1 MQQRL
6 ISLAFRNVRVNWRH
20 SLSALLSVVA
30 AFYSIVFFEGYI
42 RDVGD
47 LYYDGYHSRNMFG
60 DFVIENARAQ
70 TPEGRAEPFQ
80 FAVTADEQKALNDFK
95 FRHSDIVQESS
106 RFLNLQGMVTN
117 GKTSVIFFGKSM
129 DIKEAERMRQ
139 PDWGWNALYGKPLHM
154 VDNPNSLLVG
164 QILGR
169 SLSCH
174 PVKVVQVM
182 SPDKGYIAEERPF
195 ECDSPQVQL
204 SVTTESGQLN
214 AMDFDVAG
222 FVDGGYQEID
232 NRYIMMPLP
241 AAQQLMNTD
250 KVSYVTFL
258 LRHQGDKP
266 QFERLFAEE
275 ITKIH
280 PDLRLTRWQDHPVGE
295 LYRKSIDLLSVFRNF
310 VVIVIISITTL
321 SVANTKIKSIKER
334 TKEIGTLRS
343 IGFEAPSIRSIFLW
357 ESFFLSGFGVIIGAV
372 AALLTSLV
380 VNHAGIYY
388 KAGLLS
394 MPVPFHIKADPLVYL
409 IAAVVLIVIGLV
421 VTAAVCRGTLRKKIV
436 ENLGHV

>member
-60 DFVIENARAQ
+60 DFVVENAKAQ

-80 FAVTADEQKALNDFK
+80 FAVTAPEQKALKEFK
-95 FRHSDIVQESS
+95 QKHSDIVEESA

-117 GKTSVIFFGKSM
+117 GKTSVIFFGKAL
-129 DIKEAERMRQ
+129 DVEEGRRIRE
-139 PDWGWNALYGKPLHM
+139 PDWGWNALYGKPLHL
-154 VDNPNSLLVG
+154 VSNPNSVLVG

-182 SPDKGYIAEERPF
+182 SSDKGYIAEERPF

-214 AMDFDVAG
+214 AMDFDIAG
-222 FVDGGYQEID
+222 FIDGGYQEID
-232 NRYIMMPLP
+232 NRYMAIPLP

-258 LRHQGDKP
+258 LKDQKYRD
-266 QFERLFAEE
+266 QFEKSFAEE
-275 ITKIH
+275 IEKSF

-343 IGFEAPSIRSIFLW
+343 IGFMPASIRSIFMW
-357 ESFFLSGFGVIIGAV
+357 ESFFLSAFGVIIGAV
-372 AALLTSLV
+372 AAIVTTFL

-394 MPVPFHIKADPLVYL
+394 MPVPFHIKAELWVYAL
-409 IAAVVLIVIGLV
+409 AAVVLVVIGLI
-421 VTAAVCRGTLRKKIV
+421 VTAIVCRGTLKKKIV

>member
-6 ISLAFRNVRVNWRH
+6 ISLAFRNVMVNWRH

-60 DFVIENARAQ
+60 DFVVENAKAQ

-80 FAVTADEQKALNDFK
+80 YAVTADEQKAMKEFTAKN
-95 FRHSDIVQESS
+95 SDIVEESA
-106 RFLNLQGMVTN
+106 RFLALQGMVTN
-117 GKTSVIFFGKSM
+117 GKTSVIFFAKAM
-129 DIKEAERMRQ
+129 DIEESKKMRE
-139 PDWGWNALYGKPLHM
+139 PVWGWNALYGKPLHLTN
-154 VDNPNSLLVG
+154 NPNAILVG

-174 PVKVVQVM
+174 TKPVQIM
-182 SPDKGYIAEERPF
+182 SPDQGYIAEERPF
-195 ECDSPQVQL
+195 DCDSPQVQM

-214 AMDFDVAG
+214 AMDFDIAG

-232 NRYIMMPLP
+232 NRFIMMSLP

-258 LRHQGDKP
+258 MKDQKYRHE
-266 QFERLFAEE
+266 FEKRFNEQ
-275 ITKIH
+275 IGSKY

-310 VVIVIISITTL
+310 VVIIIISITTL

-343 IGFEAPSIRSIFLW
+343 LGFSPGFIRNIFMW
-357 ESFFLSGFGVIIGAV
+357 ESFFLSAMGIIIGAV
-372 AALLTSLV
+372 AALVTSFI

-394 MPVPFHIKADPLVYL
+394 MPVPFHIKAALIVY
-409 IAAVVLIVIGLV
+409 IVAAAVLISIGLV
-421 VTAAVCRGTLRKKIV
+421 VTALVCRGTLRKKIV

>member
-6 ISLAFRNVRVNWRH
+6 ISLAYRNVRVNWRH

-42 RDVGD
+42 RDVSD

-60 DFVIENARAQ
+60 DFVVENSKAQ
-70 TPEGRAEPFQ
+70 TPHGRAEPFM
-80 FAVTADEQKALNDFK
+80 FAVTSPEQRALKEFVS
-95 FRHSDIVQESS
+95 RHSDIVAESA
-106 RFLNLQGMVTN
+106 RFLNLQGMITN
-117 GKTSVIFFGKSM
+117 GKTSVIFFGKAM
-129 DIKEAERMRQ
+129 DIEEGKNIRQ
-139 PDWGWNALYGKPLHM
+139 PDWTWNALYGKPLHL
-154 VDNPNSLLVG
+154 VSNPNSILVG

-174 PVKVVQVM
+174 TQPMQIM
-182 SPDKGYIAEERPF
+182 SPDAGYIAQERPF
-195 ECDSPQVQL
+195 DCDSPQVQM

-232 NRYIMMPLP
+232 NRYVMLPLP

-258 LRHQGDKP
+258 LKDPKYSS
-266 QFERLFAEE
+266 QFQRLFAEE
-275 ITKIH
+275 VEKNYK
-280 PDLRLTRWQDHPVGE
+280 DLSLTRWQDHPVGE
-295 LYRKSIDLLSVFRNF
+295 LYRKSIDMLSIFRNF
-310 VVIVIISITTL
+310 VVIIIISITTL

-343 IGFEAPSIRSIFLW
+343 LGFSASSIRSIFLW
-357 ESFFLSGFGVIIGAV
+357 ESFFLSSFGVLIGAGS
-372 AALLTSLV
+372 ALITGFL

-394 MPVPFHIKADPLVYL
+394 MPVPFHVKAEPSVYL
-409 IAAVVLIVIGLV
+409 LAAAVLIAIGVV
-421 VTAAVCRGTLRKKIV
+421 VTALVCRGTLRKKIV

>member
-60 DFVIENARAQ
+60 DFVIENAKAQ
-70 TPEGRAEPFQ
+70 SPEGRAEPFM
-80 FAVTADEQKALNDFK
+80 FAVTSPEQTALKEFATK
-95 FRHSDIVQESS
+95 HADIVEASA

-129 DIKEAERMRQ
+129 DIEEGKKIRE

-154 VDNPNSLLVG
+154 VSNPNSILVG

-174 PVKVVQVM
+174 TKAVQIM
-182 SPDKGYIAEERPF
+182 SPEKGYIAEERPF
-195 ECDSPQVQL
+195 DCDSPQVQL

-232 NRYIMMPLP
+232 NRYVMMPLP

-258 LRHQGDKP
+258 MKDEKYGS
-266 QFERLFAEE
+266 QFQKLFNEE
-275 ITKIH
+275 VSSKF

-310 VVIVIISITTL
+310 VVIIIISITTL

-343 IGFEAPSIRSIFLW
+343 LGFSAGSIRNIFMW
-357 ESFFLSGFGVIIGAV
+357 ESFFLSAFGVLIGAA
-372 AALLTSLV
+372 AALVTSFM

-394 MPVPFHIKADPLVYL
+394 MPVPFHVKADPTVYL
-409 IAAVVLIVIGLV
+409 IAAIVLILIGVV
-421 VTAAVCRGTLRKKIV
+421 VTASVCRGTLRKKIV

>member
-6 ISLAFRNVRVNWRH
+6 ISLAFRNVMVNWRH

-42 RDVGD
+42 RDVAD

-60 DFVIENARAQ
+60 DFVVENAKAQ

-80 FAVTADEQKALNDFK
+80 YAVTADEQKALKEFTVKN
-95 FRHSDIVQESS
+95 SDIVEESA
-106 RFLNLQGMVTN
+106 RFLALQGMVTN
-117 GKTSVIFFGKSM
+117 GKTSVIFFAKAM
-129 DIKEAERMRQ
+129 DIAESTKMRE
-139 PDWGWNALYGKPLHM
+139 PVWGWNALYGKPLHLTN
-154 VDNPNSLLVG
+154 NPNAILVG

-174 PVKVVQVM
+174 TKPAQIM
-182 SPDKGYIAEERPF
+182 SPDQGYIAEERPF
-195 ECDSPQVQL
+195 ECDSPQVQM

-214 AMDFDVAG
+214 AMDFDIAG

-232 NRYIMMPLP
+232 NRFIMMPLP

-258 LRHQGDKP
+258 MKDQKYRHE
-266 QFERLFAEE
+266 FEKRFNEQIGSKYA
-275 ITKIH
+275 
-280 PDLRLTRWQDHPVGE
+280 DLRLTRWQDHPVGE

-310 VVIVIISITTL
+310 VVIIIISITTL

-343 IGFEAPSIRSIFLW
+343 LGFSPGFIRNIFMW
-357 ESFFLSGFGVIIGAV
+357 ESFFLSAMGIIIGAV
-372 AALLTSLV
+372 AALVTSFI

-394 MPVPFHIKADPLVYL
+394 MPVPFHIKAALVVYVVAAAVL
-409 IAAVVLIVIGLV
+409 IAIGLV
-421 VTAAVCRGTLRKKIV
+421 VTALVCRGTLRKKIV